1 MCQKQS
7 RKQTE
12 CLQFDLNI
20 VNILICFSQP
30 FSMTSYCV
38 KLLGFENTSFMEDN
52 KTIL

>member
-7 RKQTE
+7 QKQTE
-12 CLQFDLNI
+12 YLQFGLNI

-30 FSMTSYCV
+30 FSKTPYCV
-38 KLLGFENTSFMEDN
+38 KLLDFENTSFMEDN